1 MLDDFDTCA
10 DHADLAADICIVGAG
25 AAGITL
31 ARALRGRGREILLLE
46 SGGPDFEAE
55 VQDLAAGD
63 IRGFDYYPLV
73 ESRLRFFGGTTAIW
87 GGRSARLDAIDFQRR
102 AWVPDSGWPFG
113 PGTLAPYYAAAERSL
128 GLDTET
134 ADDSAWRRLGLTP
147 PPFDPAALSVN
158 LWQFDEQADR
168 FTLARCRDLIDAAD
182 VHVLLHA
189 TVTHIRA
196 NAAGNRVEQLEIAN
210 LRGGRGQVR
219 ARAIVLAAGGLEV
232 PRLLLASNDVEPN
245 GLGNAHDLV
254 GRYFMEHP
262 HARGGRVVTD
272 RPWKLLRLL
281 PRSHRR
287 GGRRYATLGR
297 PSEALQ
303 QREGLLNTSF
313 TLAARQAPDDRMAAT
328 RRAYDTLK
336 HALPPDRLRRNLW
349 RTAKQT
355 VVRTQE
361 TIGPVLPW
369 LAVKRGARGIYAIL
383 RAEQAPNPDSRVV
396 LTGDRDALGMPRLA
410 LDWRFR
416 DIDRAS
422 AHGLMAALDRE
433 LRRLELG
440 RVEINPWLRDGD
452 TPWQTDPLISGHPL
466 AGYHHMGTT
475 RMADDPRR
483 GVVDGHCRVHGLD
496 NLYVA
501 GSSVFPTG
509 GWANPTLTI
518 IALALRLADHLTIR
532 HDGATTDAAALENT
546 GLAG

>member
-1 MLDDFDTCA
+1 MLDDFNTCT
-10 DHADLAADICIVGAG
+10 DSADLAADICIVGAG

-31 ARALRGRGREILLLE
+31 ARALRGKGREILLLE
-46 SGGPDFEAE
+46 SGGADFEAG
-55 VQDLAAGD
+55 VQDLAAGA
-63 IRGFDYYPLV
+63 ISGFDYYPLV
-73 ESRLRFFGGTTAIW
+73 DSRLRFFGGTTAIW
-87 GGRSARLDAIDFQRR
+87 GGRSARLDAIDFRR
-102 AWVPDSGWPFG
+102 RDWVADSGWPFG
-113 PGTLAPYYAAAERSL
+113 PETLAPYYAAAERSL
-128 GLDTET
+128 GLDTHT
-134 ADDSAWRRLGLTP
+134 ADDDAWRRLGLTP

-168 FTLARCRDLIDAAD
+168 FTLRRCQDLIDAAD
-182 VHVLLHA
+182 VRILLHA
-189 TVTHIRA
+189 TVTHIHA
-196 NAAGNRVEQLEIAN
+196 NAAGNSVERLEIAN

-219 ARAIVLAAGGLEV
+219 AGTVVLAAGGLEV
-232 PRLLLASNDVEPN
+232 PRLLLASNDVMPN

-262 HARGGRVVTD
+262 HARGGRIVTD
-272 RPWKLLRLL
+272 RPWRLLHLL
-281 PRSHRR
+281 PRSHRH

-297 PSEALQ
+297 PAEALQ
-303 QREGLLNTSF
+303 EGESLLNTSF

-355 VVRTQE
+355 VVRAQE
-361 TIGPVLPW
+361 AIGPVLPW
-369 LAVKRGARGIYAIL
+369 LAVKRGAKGLYAIL

-433 LRRLELG
+433 LQRLALG
-440 RVEINPWLRDGD
+440 RVEINPWLRDGG
-452 TPWQTDPLISGHPL
+452 PSWQTDPLISSHPL

-483 GVVDGHCRVHGLD
+483 GVVDADARVHGLD

-518 IALALRLADHLTIR
+518 IALALRLADHLTAR
-532 HDGATTDAAALENT
+532 SDGASTGAAALENT
-546 GLAG
+546 SPMG

>member
-1 MLDDFDTCA
+1 MLNDFNTCT

-31 ARALRGRGREILLLE
+31 ARALRGKGREILLLE
-46 SGGPDFEAE
+46 SGGADFEAV
-55 VQDLAAGD
+55 VQDLAAGEVT
-63 IRGFDYYPLV
+63 GFDYYPLV
-73 ESRLRFFGGTTAIW
+73 DSRLRFFGGTTAIW

-102 AWVPDSGWPFG
+102 DWVADSGWPFG
-113 PGTLAPYYAAAERSL
+113 PETLAPYYAAAERSL

-134 ADDSAWRRLGLTP
+134 QDDGAWRRLGLTP
-147 PPFDPAALSVN
+147 PPFDPNELGVN

-168 FTLARCRDLIDAAD
+168 FTLHRCRDLVDAAD
-182 VHVLLHA
+182 VRILLHA

-196 NAAGNRVEQLEIAN
+196 NAAGTAVERLAVAN
-210 LRGGRGQVR
+210 LRGGRAQVR
-219 ARAIVLAAGGLEV
+219 AGTIVLAAGGLEV
-232 PRLLLASNDVEPN
+232 PRLLLASRDVQPN
-245 GLGNAHDLV
+245 GLGNEHDRV

-262 HARGGRVVTD
+262 HARGGRVVSG
-272 RPWKLLRLL
+272 RPWALLHLLR
-281 PRSHRR
+281 RSHRH

-297 PSEALQ
+297 PAEALQ
-303 QREGLLNTSF
+303 EREGLLNTSF
-313 TLAARQAPDDRMAAT
+313 TLAARQAPDDRMATT

-349 RTAKQT
+349 RMAKQT
-355 VVRTQE
+355 VVKTQE
-361 TIGPVLPW
+361 TLGPVLPW
-369 LAVKRGARGIYAIL
+369 LAVKRGAKGIYAIL
-383 RAEQAPNPDSRVV
+383 RAEQAPNPDSRVT
-396 LTGDRDALGMPRLA
+396 LTGERDALGMPRLA

-433 LRRLELG
+433 LRRLDLG
-440 RVEINPWLRDGD
+440 RVEIAPWLRDGG
-452 TPWQTDPLISGHPL
+452 TPWRTDPLISSHPL

-483 GVVDGHCRVHGLD
+483 GVVDADCRVHGLA

-501 GSSVFPTG
+501 GSAVFPTG

-518 IALALRLADHLTIR
+518 IALALRLADHLTAR
-532 HDGATTDAAALENT
+532 R
-546 GLAG
+546 AGSASGT

>member
-1 MLDDFDTCA
+1 MRDDFNACTDTA
-10 DHADLAADICIVGAG
+10 DFQADICIVGAG

-46 SGGPDFEAE
+46 SGGADFEAD

-63 IRGFDYYPLV
+63 VSGFEYYPLID
-73 ESRLRFFGGTTAIW
+73 SRLRFFGGTTAIW
-87 GGRSARLDAIDFQRR
+87 GGRSARLDAIDFARR
-102 AWVPDSGWPFG
+102 DWVADSGWPFE
-113 PGTLAPYYAAAERSL
+113 PEMLAPYYAAAERAL
-128 GLDTET
+128 GLDPNTT
-134 ADDSAWRRLGLTP
+134 DDNAWHRLGLTP
-147 PPFDPAALSVN
+147 PPFDPAQISVN

-168 FTLARCRDLIDAAD
+168 FTLPRCRDLIDAPD
-182 VHVLLHA
+182 VRILLHA

-196 NAAGNRVEQLEIAN
+196 NAAGSAVERLEIAN
-210 LRGGRGQVR
+210 LRGGRGRVR
-219 ARAIVLAAGGLEV
+219 AGAVVLAAGGLEI
-232 PRLLLASNDVEPN
+232 PRLLLASNDVQPN

-262 HARGGRVVTD
+262 HARGGRIVTD
-272 RPWKLLRLL
+272 RPWRLLHLL
-281 PRSHRR
+281 PRSHRH

-297 PSEALQ
+297 PAEALQ

-336 HALPPDRLRRNLW
+336 HALPPDRLSRNLW
-349 RTAKQT
+349 RGAKQT

-361 TIGPVLPW
+361 AIGPVLPW
-369 LAVKRGARGIYAIL
+369 LAVKRGAKGLYAIL

-396 LTGDRDALGMPRLA
+396 LTTETDALGVPRMA

-433 LRRLELG
+433 LQRLDLG
-440 RVEINPWLRDGD
+440 RVEINPWLRDVG
-452 TPWQTDPLISGHPL
+452 TPWRTDPLISSHPL

-475 RMADDPRR
+475 RMADDPRK
-483 GVVDGHCRVHGLD
+483 GVVDADARVHGLD
-496 NLYVA
+496 NLYIA

-518 IALALRLADHLTIR
+518 IALALRLADHLAVR
-532 HDGATTDAAALENT
+532 HSGTTTDTAALENT
-546 GLAG
+546 GPAG